1 MIKSLAISNQVNLCG
16 GALCRW
22 KFQPSNPLVSS
33 SGNQT
38 YPSTSHLFSIQ
49 RQLSL
54 RRVKGFRSC
63 VPGKRGKDQ
72 VHVSYY
78 VTAPSTVSFPI
89 SLFQISIFIIVT
101 TCDRKIHLILYL
113 HRYFPL
119 CFDLQEVNGHKKTN
133 ILPTLFELTCP
144 NQKSIFRMEGKR
156 GALPKKKP
164 VRSYMVLPC
173 IPELREGLVNMQIPR
188 FCPYKFW
195 GVA

>member
-1 MIKSLAISNQVNLCG
+1 MKSLVISDQVNLWG
-16 GALCRW
+16 GTLCSW

-38 YPSTSHLFSIQ
+38 LPGASHLISIQ
-49 RQLSL
+49 RDNCHLGDS
-54 RRVKGFRSC
+54 RVLGIVC
-63 VPGKRGKDQ
+63 QERGAKTKYLLCHSPQ
-72 VHVSYY
+72 YCEFS
-78 VTAPSTVSFPI
+78 I

-101 TCDRKIHLILYL
+101 ICDRKIHLILYL

-173 IPELREGLVNMQIPR
+173 ISELREDLVNMQIPG
-188 FCPYKFW
+188 FCP
-195 GVA
+195 